1 MTISNV
7 LKAEFIFTLLGQ
19 IIPMIGSVIILKQ
32 LAVYLN
38 SSDYGLYALIT
49 SVIALLM
56 VFPFGSL
63 LQGISRYI
71 PIYAQ
76 RRSLQLFLSKV
87 FFHYSFIIFITFLA
101 SSLIYLLFIQLEFS
115 LFLTMSVFATTTI
128 LKSFFLAINNS
139 QRERK
144 SIFLANANEYG
155 IKIFVLFMIYHYLH
169 MDVQSIFQIFILS
182 EILSIIILYIFGNQK
197 IRIRMVF
204 DKKDKI
210 IFLKVLNFSS
220 PLIFFALLGWLRDMS
235 GRWYINHFMSLE
247 EVGIFSMLTAISMII
262 PAGLQGIIGAYIIPI
277 IYEKNHHDKHYT
289 KNLLLKIIPAYMAII
304 FFFFIVLY
312 FFHSEI
318 VHIVSDA
325 KYARYSWMLPWL
337 FLTYGI
343 YSSSI
348 LSTYEI
354 YAHKEIKKLFFSF
367 FLSGIFALI
376 MGYILIFH
384 FGINGALYNFIGT
397 YLIFSIATYFAA
409 IKYNLSKIHKVGV
422 A

>member
-1 MTISNV
+1 MNLSNL
-7 LKAEFIFTLLGQ
+7 LKAEFLFTLFGQ
-19 IIPMIGSVIILKQ
+19 LIPMIGSVIILKQ
-32 LAVYLN
+32 LAVYLD

-63 LQGISRYI
+63 LQGISRYV

-76 RRSLQLFLSKV
+76 RRSLPLFLSKV
-87 FFHYSFIIFITFLA
+87 FFHYTIIALIVLLIASVVYLFFI
-101 SSLIYLLFIQLEFS
+101 SLDFS
-115 LFLTMSVFATTTI
+115 LFVTMALFSTTTI

-144 SIFLANANEYG
+144 SIFWANSNEYI
-155 IKIFVLFMIYHYLH
+155 IKIFILFIIYHYFNLE
-169 MDVQSIFQIFILS
+169 VNSVLQIFILS
-182 EILSIIILYIFGNQK
+182 EVLSIIILYIFGNQK
-197 IRIRMVF
+197 INLQIVF

-235 GRWYINHFMSLE
+235 GRWYIHHFMNLE
-247 EVGIFSMLTAISMII
+247 QVGIFTMLASISMIV

-277 IYEKNHHDKHYT
+277 IYEKNNFDKNYT
-289 KNLLLKIIPAYMAII
+289 KNLLIKIISAYMAAI
-304 FFFFIVLY
+304 FFFFILLHIY
-312 FFHSEI
+312 HSEI

-325 KYARYSWMLPWL
+325 KYAYYSWMLPWL
-337 FLTYGI
+337 FLAYGI
-343 YSSSI
+343 YSASI
-348 LSTYEI
+348 MSTYEI
-354 YAHKEIKKLFFSF
+354 YAHKEVKKLFFPF
-367 FLSGIFALI
+367 FLSGIFALGA
-376 MGYILIFH
+376 GYLLILN

-397 YLIFSIATYFAA
+397 YIIFSIATFFTA
-409 IKYNLSKIHKVGV
+409 IKYNLSKQHKLGV

>member
-1 MTISNV
+1 M
-7 LKAEFIFTLLGQ
+7 
-19 IIPMIGSVIILKQ
+19 IPMIGSVIILKQ

-49 SVIALLM
+49 SIIALLM

-76 RRSLQLFLSKV
+76 RRSLPLFLSKV
-87 FFHYSFIIFITFLA
+87 FFHYSIIALLVLLIA
-101 SSLIYLLFIQLEFS
+101 SIIYLFFTSLNFS
-115 LFLTMSVFATTTI
+115 LFITMALFSTTTI
-128 LKSFFLAINNS
+128 LKSFFLAVNNS

-144 SIFLANANEYG
+144 SIFMANINEYA
-155 IKIFVLFMIYHYLH
+155 IKILILFIIYTYFNLEVISVL
-169 MDVQSIFQIFILS
+169 QIFILS
-182 EILSIIILYIFGNQK
+182 EVLSIIILYIFGNQK
-197 IRIRMVF
+197 INLQFAF

-235 GRWYINHFMSLE
+235 GRWYIHHFMSLE
-247 EVGIFSMLTAISMII
+247 QVGIFTMLVSISMII

-277 IYEKNHHDKHYT
+277 IYEKNHHDKNYA
-289 KNLLLKIIPAYMAII
+289 KNILIKIIPAYMSVI

-312 FFHSEI
+312 FYHSEI
-318 VHIVSDA
+318 VHIVSDT
-325 KYARYSWMLPWL
+325 KYVYYSWMLPWL

-343 YSSSI
+343 YSASSI
-348 LSTYEI
+348 ATYEL
-354 YAHKEIKKLFFSF
+354 YACKQTKSLFFPF
-367 FLSGIFALI
+367 FLSGIFALG
-376 MGYILIFH
+376 MGYILILN

-397 YLIFSIATYFAA
+397 YLIFSIAIFVTA
-409 IKYNLSKIHKVGV
+409 IKFNISKQCKVKGNQ
-422 A
+422 